1 MRLLPPSLRKR
12 KRYIAFEII
21 SDQPVEPEKVKEAL
35 NVSLLKLFGE
45 LESPEIRLIEFK
57 DGKGMLMCFHDELN
71 KVKIALTL
79 IKKINGQDVIPVI
92 LGVAGTIKSCKRKYL
107 EVLRNANSANGI

>member
-1 MRLLPPSLRKR
+1 MKLLPPSLRKR

-21 SDQPVEPEKVKEAL
+21 SAQPVEQEKIKEAIDA
-35 NVSLLKLFGE
+35 LLLRLYGE
-45 LESPEIRLIEFK
+45 LESPEVKIIEFR

-79 IKKINGQDVIPVI
+79 IRKINGQDVIPVI

-107 EVLRNANSANGI
+107 EVLKNANSANGI

>member
-1 MRLLPPSLRKR
+1 MKFLPPSLRKR

-21 SDQPVEPEKVKEAL
+21 SAQPVEPEKVKEVL
-35 NVSLLKLFGE
+35 NASLLKLFGE
-45 LESPEIRLIEFK
+45 LESPEIRLIEFR
-57 DGKGMLMCFHDELN
+57 DGKGMVMCSHDELN

-92 LGVAGTIKSCKRKYL
+92 LGVAGTIKSCRRKYL
-107 EVLRNANSANGI
+107 EVLKDANSTDGI